1 MYQMLRTDSCSQC
14 IEQLMGAVSL
24 DSLYK
29 NKIVTIR
36 TAVNRDKKGNK
47 YKIH

>member
-1 MYQMLRTDSCSQC
+1 MLRTDSCSQC
-14 IEQLMGAVSL
+14 IEQLTGALSL
-24 DSLYK
+24 GSLYK

-47 YKIH
+47 SNIH

>member
-14 IEQLMGAVSL
+14 IEELTGAVSL
-24 DSLYK
+24 DSLHK

-47 YKIH
+47 SNIY